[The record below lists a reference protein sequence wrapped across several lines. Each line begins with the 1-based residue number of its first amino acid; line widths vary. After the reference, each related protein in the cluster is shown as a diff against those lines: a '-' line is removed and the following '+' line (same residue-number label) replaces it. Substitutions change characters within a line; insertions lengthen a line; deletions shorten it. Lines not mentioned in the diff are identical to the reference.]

1 MARGAGDSSGGA
13 RDPRAALGT
22 MGSSRAWAWGLI
34 GLGAVLGGLLI
45 LWTGAN
51 AATGELRAGGAVFA
65 LILAAVL
72 ALPPLGAGYYLLQR
86 SAVEERDT
94 GRFEARRKLLEGD
107 RLFRQQA
114 AAHLRGLAERLGAQ
128 PAAAERLRALAATAE
143 GARRDETAWY
153 EADPLADE
161 DLPTLRRYEDT
172 LQAETDRLSDLTV
185 RTLQGET
192 GAAEALP
199 ASLDRWERTY
209 RQREALLLRGR
220 RGPAVAP
227 EALLR
232 ARTPTR
238 GAAALNALALNDAVT
253 VDFEDYVVQGVLSYF
268 AEGRTWHLYLLRS
281 GGAERWLWGS
291 AGSLTWAVLD
301 PLVPT
306 PAPGAPSVEMEG
318 ATLALAES
326 GSATVDVTTTAGA
339 ERGIGVEYW
348 RYSGPDRRVV
358 WVERWPGEVRAGAG
372 RETLPDTI
380 DVWPHAVPEVTD

>member
-1 MARGAGDSSGGA
+1 MARGSGDSAGGA
-13 RDPRAALGT
+13 RDPGAA
-22 MGSSRAWAWGLI
+22 MGAMGPGRAWALGLM
-34 GLGAVLGGLLI
+34 GLGVVVGGLLV
-45 LWTGAN
+45 LWTVAN
-51 AATGELRAGGAVFA
+51 AATGELRAGGVVFA
-65 LILAAVL
+65 LILIAVL
-72 ALPPLGAGYYLLQR
+72 ALPPFGAGYYLLRR

-94 GRFEARRKLLEGD
+94 GRFETRRRLLEGD

-114 AAHLRGLAERLGAQ
+114 AADLRGVAERLGGQ
-128 PAAAERLRALAATAE
+128 PAAAERLRALAATVD

-172 LQAETDRLSDLTV
+172 LQAETDRLSDLAV
-185 RTLQGET
+185 RTLQGEA
-192 GAAEALP
+192 GAAQALP

-238 GAAALNALALNDAVT
+238 GAAALNALALGDAVT
-253 VDFEDYVVQGVLSYF
+253 VDFEDYLVQGVLSYF
-268 AEGRTWHLYLLRS
+268 ADGRTWHLYLLRS
-281 GGAERWLWGS
+281 GSAERWLWG
-291 AGSLTWAVLD
+291 APGGLTWAVLD
-301 PLVPT
+301 PLPNP
-306 PAPGAPSVEMEG
+306 PAPGAPTVTFED

-326 GSATVDVTTTAGA
+326 GNATVDITTTAGA
-339 ERGIGVEYW
+339 ERGVPLEYW
-348 RYSGPDRRVV
+348 RYSGPDRRMV
-358 WVERWPGEVRAGAG
+358 WVERWPREVRAGGG

-380 DVWPHAVPEVTD
+380 DVWPHASAE

>member
-1 MARGAGDSSGGA
+1 MARGAGDSAGGA
-13 RDPRAALGT
+13 RDPGAAVGALGP
-22 MGSSRAWAWGLI
+22 SRAWAWGLI
-34 GLGAVLGGLLI
+34 GIGAVVGGLLV
-45 LWTGAN
+45 LWTVAT
-51 AATGELRAGGAVFA
+51 AASGELRAGGAVFA

-72 ALPPLGAGYYLLQR
+72 ALPPLGVGYYLLRR

-114 AAHLRGLAERLGAQ
+114 AADLRGLAERLSSQ
-128 PAAAERLRALAATAE
+128 PAAAERLRALAATVE
-143 GARRDETAWY
+143 GTRRDETAWY
-153 EADPLADE
+153 EADALADE

-172 LQAETDRLSDLTV
+172 LQAETDRLSDLAV
-185 RTLQGET
+185 RVLQGEA
-192 GAAEALP
+192 GAATALP

-238 GAAALNALALNDAVT
+238 GAEALNALALNDAVT
-253 VDFEDYVVQGVLSYF
+253 VDFEDYLVQGVLSYF

-281 GGAERWLWGS
+281 GSAERWLWGS
-291 AGSLTWAVLD
+291 AGGLAWAVLD
-301 PLVPT
+301 PLT
-306 PAPGAPSVEMEG
+306 PAPAAGAPSVELEG

-339 ERGIGVEYW
+339 ERGIAVEYW
-348 RYSGPDRRVV
+348 RYSGPDRRMV
-358 WVERWPGEVRAGAG
+358 WVERWPREVRAGAG

-380 DVWPHAVPEVTD
+380 DVWPHAAPAATE